1 MILRRITKHVKDQNW
16 FAVGLDFFIV
26 VTGILIAFQIT
37 NWSEAQKADVLER
50 EYLKRLREDIAL
62 SAERARESIE
72 SQENKLA
79 SQRILLQALSTCTLN
94 EDARPDVVDG
104 INRIAQFEPPSLRRG
119 VINELQSTGRMGII
133 TNISLRQDLTEILA
147 TQESYS
153 DVLDYIVERFS
164 SQAAYIDARQ
174 VINLP
179 EGEKYWPSF
188 NSDWMTFDFPALCA
202 DPLYSGAVSSLQ
214 YATAVTVSQQ
224 GEMVALYEG
233 FIKDLDEELD
243 VSPNS
248 EAAFNEATP

>member
-1 MILRRITKHVKDQNW
+1 MILRRISKHVKDQNW

-50 EYLKRLREDIAL
+50 EYLERLREDIAL
-62 SAERARESIE
+62 SAEQARESID

-94 EDARPDVVDG
+94 DDIRPDVVDG
-104 INRIAQFEPPSLRRG
+104 IFRIAQFEPPSLRRG
-119 VINELQSTGRMGII
+119 VIDELQSTGRMGII

-164 SQAAYIDARQ
+164 SQAAYIDARR
-174 VINLP
+174 VIYLP
-179 EGEKYWPSF
+179 EGEKYGPTF

-224 GEMVALYEG
+224 GEMVALYES
-233 FIKDLDEELD
+233 FIKNLDEELD
-243 VSPNS
+243 VSPKDHPTIDENV
-248 EAAFNEATP
+248 P